1 MEGVAEQELDLFDI
15 SVVLA
20 AEFRAST
27 LKVIRPEALD
37 TDLPWQIARPPTRR
51 PSRSCSLYGKP

>member
-37 TDLPWQIARPPTRR
+37 TDLPW